1 MKERPPRPRDADPP
15 SLISARPVAWLPLVA
30 VVAVGVVV
38 ALASAALSGATTPL
52 VLADAG
58 PLVRWGQLL
67 IGVVHNVAA
76 AVTIGLLLIGGFFT
90 PESKASMRREIAA
103 RSAAITG
110 AVWAVSALAQL
121 LVGFSEVSAIPLGG
135 NRYWDS
141 LFTNLVGIELLRLW
155 AIELVMAIGVA
166 VVAALVRTRAG
177 LAWATVL
184 AFSALI
190 PIAYTGHSSG
200 NEGHEAAVTALA
212 IHLVAISAWVGGL
225 LALVMLRRELGSA
238 LTTVVQRYS
247 TMALWCYIAVGFSG
261 VLFALQSIEGIG
273 DLVSGYWLLIWGK
286 VLVLAALGFFGYVHR
301 QRLLVGGLD
310 RSGAFARFAVVE
322 TIVMS
327 VALGLSVALSRTP
340 PPELREIDSTSS
352 VQLLTGYPE
361 PPPLSTSALLSVW
374 QVNWLMLILAVVAIG
389 LYVAGVV
396 RLHTR
401 GDRWPVGRTIAW
413 VLGWSIFIYATNGAP
428 GVYGRVLFSMH
439 MVMHMAVMMAIPIF
453 LVLGAPI
460 TLALRTLVAR
470 RDKTL
475 GPREVLLAIVHS
487 RYAAILANPV
497 VAAVVFFGSLVGFYW
512 TGAFELALTT
522 HTGHVLMIF
531 HFLMAGY
538 LFVWSLIGIDPGPP
552 KWSAPLRLLVL
563 LATLAAHAFFG
574 LALMTGTWLLAPGFF
589 KELDLSWGPDLLEDQ
604 QFGGGIAWG
613 IGEMP
618 TLALAMLV
626 TLDWLRRDERDAR
639 RSDRQAERDEDAE
652 LTAYNERLAAMSG
665 TTTSTERPAT
675 AQRPSTSHPAPKD

>member
-1 MKERPPRPRDADPP
+1 MERPPRPRDADPP
-15 SLISARPVAWLPLVA
+15 ALASARPVLWLPLLA
-30 VVAVGVVV
+30 VVLVGIVV
-38 ALASAALSGATTPL
+38 ALPAAALSGAAAPL
-52 VLADAG
+52 LIADAG
-58 PLVRWGQLL
+58 PWVRWGQLV

-76 AVTIGLLLIGGFFT
+76 AVTIGLLLVGGFLA
-90 PESKASMRREIAA
+90 PESKSSRRREIAA
-103 RSAAITG
+103 QSAAITG
-110 AVWAVSALAQL
+110 AVWAASALASL
-121 LVGFSEVSAIPLGG
+121 LVGFSEQAVIPLGG
-135 NRYWDS
+135 EEYWET
-141 LFTNLVGIELLRLW
+141 LFTNLFIIELLRLW
-155 AIELVMAIGVA
+155 FIEVVMAMLVA

-184 AFSALI
+184 AFAALI

-247 TMALWCYIAVGFSG
+247 TMALWCYLAVSFSG
-261 VLFALQSIEGIG
+261 VLFAVQSIGG
-273 DLVSGYWLLIWGK
+273 VSDLVSAYWLVIWAK
-286 VLVLAALGFFGYVHR
+286 VGALAVLGYFGYVHR
-301 QRLLVGGLD
+301 QRLLQGGLK
-310 RSGAFARFAVVE
+310 RTGTFARFAVVE
-322 TIVMS
+322 TMVMA

-340 PPELREIDSTSS
+340 PPELREINPSS
-352 VQLLTGYPE
+352 QVELLTGYPE
-361 PPPLSTSALLSVW
+361 PPPLSASALVSVW
-374 QVNWLMLILAVVAIG
+374 EINWLMLILAALAMG

-618 TLALAMLV
+618 TLVLAMLV

-675 AQRPSTSHPAPKD
+675 VQRPSTSHPAPKD